1 MAILSIPVLDK
12 EIRDPQQI
20 RQFCNERNIFFDQW
34 VCEVDFCEDAS
45 QEEIL
50 EAYSADLKP
59 FMENGGYQTADVIS
73 LNHSTPNYPDIRKIF
88 LSEHIHT
95 EDEIRFFVDGQGLFW
110 FNLENGEPIFNILC
124 ERGDLISVPHGT
136 KHWFDAGA
144 KDPFV
149 KAIRIFTEKSG
160 WTPHYTNSGV
170 DLNYKSFMVPD
181 HKQVKFILT
190 DIEGT
195 TTSISFVKDT
205 LFPHF
210 LNHADQL
217 LTMKDDEGVA
227 ESLEELRNICR
238 NNGINAQKDEDL
250 IEILKEWCRNDQK
263 ITVLK
268 SLQGIIWKKAYESG
282 QLKGHIYEDVPEILK
297 KWQTEGIRMGVFS
310 SGSVAAQK
318 LIYGHSE
325 AGDLTPFFS
334 AYFDTN
340 TGSKKDAATYI
351 KIASLLNIEPGHIL
365 FLSDDVDELI
375 AANKSGFQTIQLLRE
390 GLEPAWK
397 RSAYNFKDI
406 IFN

>member
-1 MAILSIPVLDK
+1 M
-12 EIRDPQQI
+12 
-20 RQFCNERNIFFDQW
+20 
-34 VCEVDFCEDAS
+34 
-45 QEEIL
+45 
-50 EAYSADLKP
+50 
-59 FMENGGYQTADVIS
+59 
-73 LNHSTPNYPDIRKIF
+73 
-88 LSEHIHT
+88 
-95 EDEIRFFVDGQGLFW
+95 
-110 FNLENGEPIFNILC
+110 
-124 ERGDLISVPHGT
+124 
-136 KHWFDAGA
+136 
-144 KDPFV
+144 
-149 KAIRIFTEKSG
+149 
-160 WTPHYTNSGV
+160 
-170 DLNYKSFMVPD
+170 
-181 HKQVKFILT
+181 
-190 DIEGT
+190 
-195 TTSISFVKDT
+195 
-205 LFPHF
+205 
-210 LNHADQL
+210 
-217 LTMKDDEGVA
+217 
-227 ESLEELRNICR
+227 
-238 NNGINAQKDEDL
+238 

-297 KWQTEGIRMGVFS
+297 KWQTDGIRMGVFS

-325 AGDLTPFFS
+325 AGDLRPFFS

-365 FLSDDVDELI
+365 FLSDDVNELI